1 MSSQP
6 GRGAGMTLIACACAV
21 SLIGCGGLGQG
32 SRTLV
37 DGSGAVRTETRVVD
51 LLDEVEIRHG
61 IDLRLAVG
69 PPQRVSMAAQANL
82 LGLTT
87 TIVSDGR
94 LIVEAGQDF
103 VSSDG
108 ITADVSMP
116 TISELVLRDG
126 ATGHVEG
133 VAAAMLSIYVDHG
146 ASLAMT
152 GTTGWLGLSSH
163 GACVIDLGGFVAR
176 DAEVELAQGVMVQLG
191 VTGSISGSL
200 TGGVVLTISGQ
211 PPIVD
216 VTTSGGSTIV
226 RR

>member
-1 MSSQP
+1 
-6 GRGAGMTLIACACAV
+6 MTLIACACAV
-21 SLIGCGGLGQG
+21 SLIGCGGLGQE

-37 DGSGAVRTETRVVD
+37 DGSGAVRTETRTVD
-51 LLDEVEIRHG
+51 LFDEVEIRHG
-61 IDLRLAVG
+61 IDLHLAVG
-69 PPQRVSMAAQANL
+69 PPQRVLMAAQANL

-108 ITADVSMP
+108 ITADVTMP
-116 TISELVLRDG
+116 TITELVLRDG

-133 VAAAMLSIYVDHG
+133 VDAAMLSIYADHG

-191 VTGSISGSL
+191 VTGSLSGSL
-200 TGGVVLTISGQ
+200 TGGVVLTVSGQ